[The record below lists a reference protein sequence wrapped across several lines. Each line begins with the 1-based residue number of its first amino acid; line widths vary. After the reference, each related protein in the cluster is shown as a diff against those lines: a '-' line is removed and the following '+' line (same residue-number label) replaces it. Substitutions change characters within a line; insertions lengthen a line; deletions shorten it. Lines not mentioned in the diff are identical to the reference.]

1 MTIVEIILLLLLI
14 PLYCIMFHIAG
25 RMDVFEYLLTLGE
38 EEVRK
43 NNDKQDD

>member
-25 RMDVFEYLLTLGE
+25 RMDIFEHLITISE

-43 NNDKQDD
+43 NNDEQDD